1 MKYIYRIIFMPVV
14 GLGLFI
20 ISVLSMLNLLRTGK
34 MMTQTTDSWLADL
47 VDKTVMPLIR
57 LME

>member
-14 GLGLFI
+14 IVAMIIFNSAIVLGL
-20 ISVLSMLNLLRTGK
+20 LLLGNA
-34 MMTQTTDSWLADL
+34 DADWLEERL
-47 VDKTVMPLIR
+47 DKIVMPLIR